1 MRTPSL
7 SLPSVFPYSSEVIL
21 IGFGI
26 LLITLALISSLIM
39 GPLLASE
46 LLNFGLFLI
55 IGIKT
60 NNQDPQVTGMRTGQ
74 SSCIAPVGFQVLRL
88 FLWAMDLN
96 KALKLLKEELL
107 LEV

>member
-7 SLPSVFPYSSEVIL
+7 SLPSVIPYSSEVTL
-21 IGFGI
+21 IGLRI
-26 LLITLALISSLIM
+26 LPTILALIIGLIM

-55 IGIKT
+55 IGIKIK
-60 NNQDPQVTGMRTGQ
+60 NQDPQVTGMRTGQ
-74 SSCIAPVGFQVLRL
+74 SSCIAPVGCQVLRL

-96 KALKLLKEELL
+96 KALKLLKKELL